1 MFSVLIGSRV
11 ILLLVKRSPH
21 ALLLPAVIWNQ
32 TTCYGIWQSSPP
44 HLQQTDY
51 SNLTVLDATALHS
64 KCRGSAA
71 ATRWFWSSEIYPKS
85 PSTNCIRISLAITQV
100 FFWIGWCNKRSL
112 CLEFKK
118 ISSISAESIQTTN
131 TNAITLYWIISYVEI
146 NNYNHL
152 VQSTEWEN
160 ICWASIFIFWYL
172 T

>member
-1 MFSVLIGSRV
+1 MFVVWIDSAI

-21 ALLLPAVIWNQ
+21 ALLLPAVIRNQ
-32 TTCYGIWQSSPP
+32 TTCYGIWRSSPQ

-51 SNLTVLDATALHS
+51 SNLTLLHATARHLL
-64 KCRGSAA
+64 CRSSAA

-100 FFWIGWCNKRSL
+100 FFWIGWCNMRSL

-131 TNAITLYWIISYVEI
+131 TNAMTLYWIISYAVI

-152 VQSTEWEN
+152 VQYTEWVN
-160 ICWASIFIFWYL
+160 ICAAWIFYFWYL